1 QHHTGSSKSLE
12 PLRLPSQLQS
22 PLSKEATTSN
32 QQPKESMAAL
42 RAQRLF
48 LLQSSSSPS
57 TSTARP
63 RPHPRRSGA
72 ATCRAA
78 LRVPS
83 GIRTAEDNL
92 SLKLEWIEPQAPRAP
107 ASPSADVSVEKLR
120 AIADA
125 AADRAEMHDIIG
137 KQRDNW
143 NHLLLHSTNSLT
155 LAASVMAALAPAAPA
170 LKASAGVLL
179 ASAAVTM
186 AAVNKIQPSQL
197 AEEQRNSTR
206 LWRELERDVRA
217 ALALGA
223 PTTRADVQEAMDRV
237 LALDAAYPLPLLP
250 AMLEKFPKAVEPA
263 RWWPRRRPSKQ
274 PMNSKSFGRRGGA
287 SGNGWTQDLE
297 DEMRGILRVIKAKD
311 EQEFLTVGKLVLNLN
326 RGLAVAG
333 PALAG
338 TAALATVFIGSGEA
352 GTWASS
358 AAVFGGALAAA
369 VNTVE
374 HGGQMGMLFELLRN
388 CAGFYRKI
396 QEDIEANLGEPDV
409 ERREGGEVFATKVA
423 LKLGRSMSDLKQ
435 FRKMASPSV
444 RDEDIKEFAGKLF

>member
-1 QHHTGSSKSLE
+1 
-12 PLRLPSQLQS
+12 
-22 PLSKEATTSN
+22 
-32 QQPKESMAAL
+32 MAAF

-48 LLQSSSSPS
+48 LAQPSSSPS

-63 RPHPRRSGA
+63 RRPRPRRSGA
-72 ATCRAA
+72 APCRAA
-78 LRVPS
+78 LGVPS
-83 GIRTAEDNL
+83 GLRTARDNT
-92 SLKLEWIEPQAPRAP
+92 SLNLEWIDAPRVP
-107 ASPSADVSVEKLR
+107 ASPSADVSLERLR
-120 AIADA
+120 AIAEA

-155 LAASVMAALAPAAPA
+155 LATSVMAALAPAAPA
-170 LKASAGVLL
+170 VVALKVSAGVLL

-197 AEEQRNSTR
+197 AEEQRNATR
-206 LWRELERDVRA
+206 LWRELERDVRGK
-217 ALALGA
+217 LALHA

-250 AMLEKFPKAVEPA
+250 GMLEKFPKAVEPA
-263 RWWPRRRPSKQ
+263 RWWPRRRPAAQ
-274 PMNSKSFGRRGGA
+274 PKRSRSFGRRAVA

-297 DEMRGILRVIKAKD
+297 DDMRGILRVIKAKD

-338 TAALATVFIGSGEA
+338 TAAVATAFIGSGEA
-352 GTWASS
+352 GAWASG

-409 ERREGGEVFATKVA
+409 ERRERGEVFATKVA
-423 LKLGRSMSDLKQ
+423 LKLGRSLSDLKQ

>member
-1 QHHTGSSKSLE
+1 
-12 PLRLPSQLQS
+12 
-22 PLSKEATTSN
+22 
-32 QQPKESMAAL
+32 MAAL
-42 RAQRLF
+42 QAQRLF
-48 LLQSSSSPS
+48 LAPS
-57 TSTARP
+57 TSTPSTSAARP
-63 RPHPRRSGA
+63 RPRPRRSSV

-78 LRVPS
+78 LHVPS
-83 GIRTAEDNL
+83 GIHAAQENL
-92 SLKLEWIEPQAPRAP
+92 TFQLDWIETPRVP
-107 ASPSADVSVEKLR
+107 ASPSSVVSLEKLR

-137 KQRDNW
+137 RQRDNW

-155 LAASVMAALAPAAPA
+155 LVASAMAALAPAAPTMVA

-179 ASAAVTM
+179 ATAAVTM

-197 AEEQRNSTR
+197 AEEQRNATR
-206 LWRELERDVRA
+206 LWKELEREVRA
-217 ALALGA
+217 ELALGA
-223 PTTRADVQEAMDRV
+223 PIAKADVKEAMDRV

-250 AMLEKFPKAVEPA
+250 GMLEKFPKTVEPA
-263 RWWPRRRPSKQ
+263 RWWPSRRPAQ
-274 PMNSKSFGRRGGA
+274 PKKSKSFGRRGAAAVA

-297 DEMRGILRVIKAKD
+297 DEMRGLLRVIKAKD
-311 EQEFLTVGKLVLNLN
+311 ENEFLTVGKLVLNLN
-326 RGLAVAG
+326 KSLAVAG

-338 TAALATVFIGSGEA
+338 TAAIASVFIGSGEA
-352 GTWASS
+352 GTWASG
-358 AAVFGGALAAA
+358 AAVLGGALAAA

-396 QEDIEANLGEPDV
+396 QEDIEANLAEPDV
-409 ERREGGEVFATKVA
+409 DRREGGELFATKVA
-423 LKLGRSMSDLKQ
+423 LKLGRSLSDLKQ

>member
-1 QHHTGSSKSLE
+1 
-12 PLRLPSQLQS
+12 
-22 PLSKEATTSN
+22 
-32 QQPKESMAAL
+32 MAAL
-42 RAQRLF
+42 QAQRLF
-48 LLQSSSSPS
+48 LAPCTSTPS
-57 TSTARP
+57 TSAARP
-63 RPHPRRSGA
+63 RPRPRRSSV

-78 LRVPS
+78 LHVPS
-83 GIRTAEDNL
+83 GIHAAQENL
-92 SLKLEWIEPQAPRAP
+92 TFQLDWIETPRVP
-107 ASPSADVSVEKLR
+107 ASPSSEVSLEKLR

-137 KQRDNW
+137 RQRDNW

-155 LAASVMAALAPAAPA
+155 LAASAMAALAPAAPTMVA

-179 ASAAVTM
+179 ATAAVTM

-197 AEEQRNSTR
+197 AEEQRNATR
-206 LWRELERDVRA
+206 LWKELEREVRGM
-217 ALALGA
+217 LALGA
-223 PTTRADVQEAMDRV
+223 PIAKADVKEAMDRV

-250 AMLEKFPKAVEPA
+250 GMLEKFPKAVEPA
-263 RWWPRRRPSKQ
+263 RWWPTRRPAQ
-274 PMNSKSFGRRGGA
+274 PKKSKSFGRRGAAAVA

-297 DEMRGILRVIKAKD
+297 DDMRGLLRVIKAKD
-311 EQEFLTVGKLVLNLN
+311 ENEFLTVGKLVLNLN
-326 RGLAVAG
+326 KSLAVAG

-338 TAALATVFIGSGEA
+338 TAAIASVFIGSGEA
-352 GTWASS
+352 GTWASG
-358 AAVFGGALAAA
+358 AAVLGGALAAA

-396 QEDIEANLGEPDV
+396 QEDIEANLAEPDV
-409 ERREGGEVFATKVA
+409 DRREGGELFATKVA
-423 LKLGRSMSDLKQ
+423 LKLGRSLSDLKQ